1 MRLQS
6 ELKSKESL
14 LKMMEK
20 APSTPMMRTTFTAAL
35 QTRTLNTTEKNKK
48 NQHLVDNKFDDAEE
62 EDSDKDEILSFL
74 QRPCSNIANPP
85 LVSRK

>member
-1 MRLQS
+1 
-6 ELKSKESL
+6 
-14 LKMMEK
+14 
-20 APSTPMMRTTFTAAL
+20 MMRTTFTAAL

-62 EDSDKDEILSFL
+62 EDSDEDEIPLFSSPPVL
-74 QRPCSNIANPP
+74 KSPILP